1 MNSKYLTERVADLR
15 IYSALLKGILENKLY
30 FLEIK
35 AGRKVLHKIGITKRS
50 IEKRIAEVKRD
61 LAVHYKSVEIKVL
74 NTWNHRGNVELYFKH
89 KYKKFNYKIGKLTEY
104 FRFADEVELVLKD
117 LEQMEPK
124 NLAQKDLEQ
133 MEPKNLAQVE
143 LDIIEGKMKF
153 TVSQEIYF
161 GK

>member
-35 AGRKVLHKIGITKRS
+35 AGRKVLYKVGITKRP
-50 IEKRIAEVKRD
+50 IEERMAEVKRD

-74 NTWNHRGNVELYFKH
+74 KTWKHRGNVELYFKH

-117 LEQMEPK
+117 LH
-124 NLAQKDLEQ
+124 Q

-143 LDIIEGKMKF
+143 LDIIEGKMEF
-153 TVSQEIYF
+153 TVSQESYF

>member
-124 NLAQKDLEQ
+124 NLAQ
-133 MEPKNLAQVE
+133 VE